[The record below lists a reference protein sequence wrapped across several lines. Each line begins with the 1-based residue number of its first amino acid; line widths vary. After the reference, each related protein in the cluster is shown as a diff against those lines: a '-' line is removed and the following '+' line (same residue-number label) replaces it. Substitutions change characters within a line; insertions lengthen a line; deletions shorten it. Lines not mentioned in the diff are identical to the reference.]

1 MREHNI
7 KIKRSKKMKKIIA
20 LILVLSLSLFCF
32 AACKKDKE
40 NNNDNNANN
49 ENNTPTEKT
58 YSLAIGVDV
67 AQDAAEVAKTVA
79 VIVTDADGKI
89 VSCRI
94 DCISVTAELKDGEVD
109 ASKTYKSKAELKEDY
124 GMLTNNDYYGSK
136 LGEWYQ
142 QAQAFETY
150 VIGKTA
156 AEVAAIAVD
165 NDGYPTDSTL
175 TAGCTMG
182 VSEFISAIGKA
193 FASEHKVSFKTSSTF
208 TLGVSAC
215 ADVTSENGTAEYAA
229 DFAGAVVSGG
239 KVIAAIIDSTAAT
252 SAISGEDFG
261 AITYPGTKLEQGDKY
276 GMLTNND
283 YYGSKLGEWYQQAEA
298 FAKFAVGKTAAEVA
312 AIAVDSEGYPTDAAL
327 TAGCTMGI
335 AGYKVALEKAI
346 TYAR

>member
-1 MREHNI
+1 
-7 KIKRSKKMKKIIA
+7 MKKIIA

-40 NNNDNNANN
+40 NNNDNTNNN

-67 AQDAAEVAKTVA
+67 AQDAAEVTKTVA

-109 ASKTYKSKAELKEDY
+109 ASKTYKSKAELKEEY

-165 NDGYPTDSTL
+165 N
-175 TAGCTMG
+175 
-182 VSEFISAIGKA
+182 
-193 FASEHKVSFKTSSTF
+193 
-208 TLGVSAC
+208 
-215 ADVTSENGTAEYAA
+215 N
-229 DFAGAVVSGG
+229 
-239 KVIAAIIDSTAAT
+239 
-252 SAISGEDFG
+252 
-261 AITYPGTKLEQGDKY
+261 
-276 GMLTNND
+276 
-283 YYGSKLGEWYQQAEA
+283 
-298 FAKFAVGKTAAEVA
+298 
-312 AIAVDSEGYPTDAAL
+312 GYPTDAAL